1 MELRGWRLES
11 CQARTAAA
19 KELEG
24 QNARREPLLA
34 CCDGLLAFLLLAS
47 SGWANGL
54 KGLFMPFL

>member
-1 MELRGWRLES
+1 MEPWFVEAAETGGEAEAPRLES

-34 CCDGLLAFLLLAS
+34 CCDGLL
-47 SGWANGL
+47 GVG
-54 KGLFMPFL
+54 